1 MREIKFKE
9 YVTRHGT
16 VMFYTLAE
24 YSNYIHLKDN
34 IICQFTGLQDKN
46 GVDIYEGDIVSHAKE
61 SSMSS
66 KCTMIGKDI
75 VTWDRYNCKFI
86 LGVGDTWGMIYKK
99 YEVIGNIH
107 QKHED
112 IK

>member
-46 GVDIYEGDIVSHAKE
+46 GVDIYEGDKIKYLGKIYEIRYIDSAYGFFINDIHHGWIS
-61 SSMSS
+61 SSME
-66 KCTMIGKDI
+66 
-75 VTWDRYNCKFI
+75 
-86 LGVGDTWGMIYKK
+86 L
-99 YEVIGNIH
+99 EVIGNIH